1 MITPHKPCAKYNYDN
16 KCYRHLC
23 ISHKIIIFVRM
34 KDKIIQALCRC
45 PLFAEMEPFEI
56 EMTLSGIDYRVVH
69 YNKHDVY
76 ALAGMPCK
84 HADIVVSG
92 ELVCRMVSLSGKQVE
107 VSRLREGNLVAP
119 AFIFAKDNSMIVS
132 VETEGETEVLRMLPS
147 TLLQLFDCD
156 DKIRMNF
163 IRVLS
168 NINVF
173 LTHKMK
179 VLSLFTVREKVTYML
194 LEQAGRQGTD
204 VIKLDK
210 SRQEIADS
218 FGIQKYSLLRVLA
231 EFAKNRAIDI
241 EGKTITILDRR
252 KMK

>member
-1 MITPHKPCAKYNYDN
+1 MNDRITK
-16 KCYRHLC
+16 
-23 ISHKIIIFVRM
+23 
-34 KDKIIQALCRC
+34 ALRLC
-45 PLFAEMEPFEI
+45 PLFAGMEPFEI
-56 EMTLSGIDYRVVH
+56 EMTLSGIDYRIVN

-84 HADIVVSG
+84 YADIVING

-107 VSRLREGNLVAP
+107 VSRLREGNIVAP
-119 AFIFAKDNSMIVS
+119 AFIFAKHNSMAVS
-132 VETEGETEVLRMLPS
+132 VETEGETAVLRMLPA
-147 TLLQLFDCD
+147 TLLRLLDQD

-168 NINVF
+168 NI
-173 LTHKMK
+173 
-179 VLSLFTVREKVTYML
+179 FTVREKVTYML
-194 LEQAGRQGTD
+194 LEQAGRQGSD

-231 EFAKNRAIDI
+231 ELAKNEAIRI
-241 EGKTITILDRR
+241 EGKTITILDRK